1 MQDKIIRSIP
11 LTKENIEKA
20 DCIVILQKHQDFD
33 CLEELFIDGKAIVD
47 LVNAYPKTHFY
58 YPESNGKV
66 YSL

>member
-1 MQDKIIRSIP
+1 
-11 LTKENIEKA
+11 